1 MTEFSVN
8 YAALDGASEAIKASS
23 QSIMNRMNDLNS
35 KFKQIAWEGAHQA
48 NYLQTQQ
55 KLEQSVTTMNELLAK
70 MGQLVMSARE
80 LYANTEQRQA
90 GVWS

>member
-1 MTEFSVN
+1 
-8 YAALDGASEAIKASS
+8 
-23 QSIMNRMNDLNS
+23 
-35 KFKQIAWEGAHQA
+35 
-48 NYLQTQQ
+48 
-55 KLEQSVTTMNELLAK
+55 MNELLAK